1 MITLVLSASP
11 AKLRGHL
18 TRWLM
23 EITPGVY
30 VGRISARVRD
40 ELWTLVTSTLDSGR
54 AIMTYP
60 TNKNEQGFIVRV
72 HRSQWEPTDMEG
84 LTLMRHPITTAAG
97 SMKAGWPK
105 VSRMR
110 RAGRRKRK

>member
-97 SMKAGWPK
+97 SMKAGWSKACLLYTSP
-105 VSRMR
+105 SPRD
-110 RAGRRKRK
+110 

>member
-97 SMKAGWPK
+97 WSKA
-105 VSRMR
+105 SRMR